1 MYNIYE
7 EVIRME
13 ANKLVDELKL
23 IRDEQKNLKSRED
36 KIKKE
41 LLSLGCEKIQGENA
55 VCTITTR
62 VKEVFNE
69 EAFIETIKNDPTM
82 NEGIVNKVIVPKYV
96 VNSDELTKA
105 VEDGDITIE
114 YLTPF
119 NTLTETKV
127 VSVK

>member
-1 MYNIYE
+1 
-7 EVIRME
+7 ME

-41 LLSLGCEKIQGENA
+41 LLSLGHEKIQGENA

-62 VKEVFNE
+62 IKEVFNE
-69 EAFIETIKNDPTM
+69 DAFIETIKNDPTM
-82 NEGIVNKVIVPKYV
+82 NEGIVNKIIVPKYV